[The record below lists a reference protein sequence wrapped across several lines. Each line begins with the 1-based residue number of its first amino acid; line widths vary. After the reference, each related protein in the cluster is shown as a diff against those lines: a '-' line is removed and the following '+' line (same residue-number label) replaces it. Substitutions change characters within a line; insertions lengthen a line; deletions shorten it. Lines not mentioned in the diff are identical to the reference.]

1 MTKFRVLAGSHR
13 KAGVTYRR
21 GDIVE
26 TEANLL
32 KFNRG
37 GRKFARVSEEEA
49 FQDPVDETAVDTAE
63 PVTTADDGLDA
74 MSEDEL
80 REFANSNGIKLTGK
94 EKAKQLVAKIREAM
108 E

>member
-13 KAGVTYRR
+13 KAGVTYRS

-49 FQDPVDETAVDTAE
+49 FADPVAE
-63 PVTTADDGLDA
+63 ATDATTATEPNDGLEA

>member
-1 MTKFRVLAGSHR
+1 MTTKFRVLAGSHR
-13 KAGVTYRR
+13 EGGVTYRQ
-21 GDIVE
+21 GEIVDSKS
-26 TEANLL
+26 NLL
-32 KFNRG
+32 KHNRG
-37 GRKFARVSEEEA
+37 GRKYARVTDEEA
-49 FQDPVDETAVDTAE
+49 FQDPAE
-63 PVTTADDGLDA
+63 PAEAVTATAPNDGLEA

>member
-13 KAGVTYRR
+13 EGGITYRQ
-21 GDIVE
+21 GDIVDSKS
-26 TEANLL
+26 NLL
-32 KFNRG
+32 KHNRG
-37 GRKFARVSEEEA
+37 GRKYARVTDEEA
-49 FQDPVDETAVDTAE
+49 FQDPVDEAAVATAE
-63 PVTTADDGLDA
+63 TVTAADDGLEA

-80 REFANSNGIKLTGK
+80 REFADSNGIKLTGK